1 MQPRG
6 RRGIVLY
13 LYSCMYLGTSTAYSS
28 TNRGE
33 VNLVCNVVPILEYRY
48 SGAAINSY
56 EGRVIVFVCDRS
68 P

>member
-1 MQPRG
+1 MGMQPHG
-6 RRGIVLY
+6 PRRGIVLY
-13 LYSCMYLGTSTAYSS
+13 LGPSHSS
-28 TNRGE
+28 TNQGE
-33 VNLVCNVVPILEYRY
+33 VNLVPIHEYRY